1 MVAGTRAEFATSG
14 RILFGRGTVAETP
27 SIVAALGRRTLVVT
41 GADSARAADLERALA
56 SAGADLSTFAV
67 RGEPDVATAVSG
79 ASLARRSHIEV
90 VVALG
95 GGSAIDAGK
104 AIAALA
110 ANEGDPL
117 DYLEVVGRGTPLLRQ
132 PLPFIAIP
140 TTAGTGSEVTRN
152 AVLAVPERRV
162 KVSLRSPRLLPTV
175 AIVDPDLT
183 MGLPADL
190 TAQTGLDALT
200 QVIEPYVSTR
210 ATPFTDGFCREGVTR
225 VARSLRVAC
234 RDGFDASARE
244 DMAFA
249 SLCGG
254 LALANAGLGV
264 VHGLAGPI
272 GGMFPAP
279 HGAVCAALLPLGIAA
294 NLMALR
300 TRMPEHPAIGRYADI
315 AAWLTG
321 DTAASP
327 EAVVEWATRL
337 VEDLAIPK
345 LSSWGVES
353 ADLPAI
359 AEQAE
364 RSSSMKGNPVGLTR
378 DELVGILAAAL

>member
-1 MVAGTRAEFATSG
+1 VVTSVRAEFATSG
-14 RILFGRGTVAETP
+14 RILFGRGTVTETP
-27 SIVAALGRRTLVVT
+27 AIVADLGRRVLVVT
-41 GADSARAADLERALA
+41 GATAARAAGLVRTLA
-56 SAGADLSTFAV
+56 AGGADISTFMV
-67 RGEPDVATAVSG
+67 RGEPDVAAAVRG
-79 ASLARRSHIEV
+79 AALARQSRIEAI
-90 VVALG
+90 VAVG

-110 ANEGDPL
+110 ANDGDPL
-117 DYLEVVGRGTPLLRQ
+117 DYLEVVGRGTPLARH
-132 PLPFIAIP
+132 PLPLVAIP

-152 AVLAVPERRV
+152 AVLAVPERRI
-162 KVSLRSPRLLPTV
+162 KVSLRSPHMLPTV

-183 MGLPADL
+183 MELPANL

-200 QVIEPYVSTR
+200 QLVEPYVSTR

-225 VARSLRVAC
+225 VARSLRAAC
-234 RDGFDASARE
+234 RDGADVAARE

-272 GGMFPAP
+272 GGMFTAP
-279 HGAVCAALLPLGIAA
+279 HGAVCAAVLPHGIAA
-294 NLMALR
+294 NLVALR
-300 TRMPEHPAIGRYADI
+300 ARTPRHPSIGRYAEI

-321 DTAASP
+321 EAAAP
-327 EAVVEWATRL
+327 PDAVVEWATRL
-337 VEDLAIPK
+337 VRDLEIPR
-345 LSSWGVES
+345 LSSWGVTS
-353 ADLPAI
+353 VDLPAI

-364 RSSSMKGNPVGLTR
+364 RSSSMKGNPVSLTR